1 MNSGLDK
8 GQLVKWN
15 DDRGFGFIKPNEGKG
30 EIFLHISEI
39 RTTGRRPKIGDV
51 VFYALGTGKNGKT
64 CAVSASIQG
73 VASASTSSSRNKAV
87 AAIHKPSKNILPQL
101 IIGFIGVGIG
111 ITSFVVLAPSQF
123 SRLFNFP
130 FNLPFTPKAS
140 NLVSAS
146 KTSNPVSAPKTS
158 NPVSAPKTSNP
169 VSAPKT
175 SNPVVAP
182 KVTPVSKPKVTP
194 VSEPIATNEPIAQ
207 QNCNIKGNISI
218 STGNRLYHVA
228 GMEDYEGTTIHLDKG
243 ERWFCSE
250 SEAIAAGWRR
260 APR

>member
-1 MNSGLDK
+1 MNSSLCK

-15 DDRGFGFIKPNEGKG
+15 DDRGFGFIKPTDGKE

-51 VFYALGTGKNGKT
+51 VFYTLGTGKNGKT

-73 VASASTSSSRNKAV
+73 VASASPSSSRNKAV
-87 AAIHKPSKNILPQL
+87 AAIHKPSKSILPQL
-101 IIGFIGVGIG
+101 IIGFLGVGIG
-111 ITSFVVLAPSQF
+111 ITSVVVLAPNQF

-140 NLVSAS
+140 NLVSA
-146 KTSNPVSAPKTS
+146 PKTS

-169 VSAPKT
+169 VSAPKVT
-175 SNPVVAP
+175 PVSAP
-182 KVTPVSKPKVTP
+182 KVTPVAAPKVTP
-194 VSEPIATNEPIAQ
+194 VSEPIVINEPVAQ
-207 QNCNIKGNISI
+207 QNCNIKGNISV
-218 STGNRLYHVA
+218 STGDRLYHVV
-228 GMEDYEGTTIHLDKG
+228 GMEDYEGTKIDPSKG
-243 ERWFCSE
+243 EKWFCSE

>member
-1 MNSGLDK
+1 MNSGLHK

-15 DDRGFGFIKPNEGKG
+15 DDRGFGFIKPSEGKG

-39 RTTGRRPKIGDV
+39 RTTSRRPKIGDI
-51 VFYALGTGKNGKT
+51 VFYTLGTGKNGKT
-64 CAVSASIQG
+64 CAISVSIQG
-73 VASASTSSSRNKAV
+73 VSSTSASSSRNKAV
-87 AAIHKPSKNILPQL
+87 AASHKPSKSILPQL

-111 ITSFVVLAPSQF
+111 ITSVIVLAPSQF

-140 NLVSAS
+140 NLVSA
-146 KTSNPVSAPKTS
+146 PKTS
-158 NPVSAPKTSNP
+158 NPVSAPKPSDLVSAPKPSNP
-169 VSAPKT
+169 VSAPKVTPVSEPKT
-175 SNPVVAP
+175 SNPVSA
-182 KVTPVSKPKVTP
+182 PKVTP
-194 VSEPIATNEPIAQ
+194 VSEPIVINEPIAQ
-207 QNCNIKGNISI
+207 QNCNIKGNISV
-218 STGNRLYHVA
+218 STGDRLYHVA
-228 GMEDYEGTTIHLDKG
+228 GMEDYEGTIITLSKG

>member
-1 MNSGLDK
+1 MEKSLSK

-15 DDRGFGFIKPNEGKG
+15 DDRGFGFIKPTDGKE

-39 RTTGRRPKIGDV
+39 KTTGRRPKIGDV

-73 VASASTSSSRNKAV
+73 VASASTSSSKNKAV
-87 AAIHKPSKNILPQL
+87 AAIHKPSKSILPQL
-101 IIGFIGVGIG
+101 IIGFIGLGIG
-111 ITSFVVLAPSQF
+111 ITSVVVLAPSQF

-169 VSAPKT
+169 V
-175 SNPVVAP
+175 VAP
-182 KVTPVSKPKVTP
+182 KVTPVSKSKVTP
-194 VSEPIATNEPIAQ
+194 VSEPIVINEPVAQ
-207 QNCNIKGNISI
+207 QNCNIKGNISV
-218 STGNRLYHVA
+218 SSGNKLYHVA
-228 GMEDYEGTTIHLDKG
+228 GMEDYEGTIIDPSKG
-243 ERWFCSE
+243 EKWFCSE

>member
-1 MNSGLDK
+1 MEKSLSK

-15 DDRGFGFIKPNEGKG
+15 DDRGFGFIKPTDGKE

-51 VFYALGTGKNGKT
+51 VFYALGSGKNGKT

-87 AAIHKPSKNILPQL
+87 AASHKPSKSILPQL
-101 IIGFIGVGIG
+101 IIGFLGLGIG
-111 ITSFVVLAPSQF
+111 ITSVVVLAPSQF

-158 NPVSAPKTSNP
+158 NPVSAPK
-169 VSAPKT
+169 
-175 SNPVVAP
+175 
-182 KVTPVSKPKVTP
+182 VTPVSKPIVTP
-194 VSEPIATNEPIAQ
+194 VSEPIVINEPVAQ
-207 QNCNIKGNISI
+207 QNCNIKGNISV
-218 STGNRLYHVA
+218 SSGDRLYHVV
-228 GMEDYEGTTIHLDKG
+228 GMEDYEGTKIDSSKG
-243 ERWFCSE
+243 EKWFCSE

>member
-1 MNSGLDK
+1 MNSGLHK

-15 DDRGFGFIKPNEGKG
+15 DDRGFGFIKPSEGKG

-39 RTTGRRPKIGDV
+39 RTTSRRPKIGDI
-51 VFYALGTGKNGKT
+51 VFYTLGTGKNGKT
-64 CAVSASIQG
+64 CAISVSIQG
-73 VASASTSSSRNKAV
+73 VSSTSASSSRNKAV
-87 AAIHKPSKNILPQL
+87 AASHKPSKSILPQL

-111 ITSFVVLAPSQF
+111 ITSVIVLAPSQF

-140 NLVSAS
+140 NLVSA
-146 KTSNPVSAPKTS
+146 PKTS
-158 NPVSAPKTSNP
+158 NPVSAPKPSDLVSAPKPSNP
-169 VSAPKT
+169 VSA
-175 SNPVVAP
+175 
-182 KVTPVSKPKVTP
+182 PKVTP
-194 VSEPIATNEPIAQ
+194 VSEPIVINEPIAQ
-207 QNCNIKGNISI
+207 QNCNIKGNISV
-218 STGNRLYHVA
+218 STGDRLYHVA
-228 GMEDYEGTTIHLDKG
+228 GMEDYEGTIITLSKG